1 MFTNTLIPPVDALAP
16 ALSPV
21 FLTADKVMTGSIYL
35 VGLGLN
41 GLHRRLGAQIAPG
54 HGLAVLKMTK
64 IWV

>member
-41 GLHRRLGAQIAPG
+41 GLHRHRRPGVQIAPG
-54 HGLAVLKMTK
+54 HGLAVLEMTK
-64 IWV
+64 I